1 MIQEIRSILMQIA
14 NSNANLGSVK
24 LYAFGSATRPNT
36 TPNDIDILVIY
47 DHAEQPRLL
56 RRLLENLL
64 YIRVDL
70 IFMTKEEENET
81 DFIRS
86 QNCIPIFQQ

>member
-1 MIQEIRSILMQIA
+1 MIQDIRLILMQIV
-14 NSNANLGSVK
+14 NSNENLGSVE
-24 LYAFGSATRPNT
+24 LYAFGSATRSNT
-36 TPNDIDILVIY
+36 SPNDIDILAIY
-47 DHAEQPRLL
+47 NHTEQPRLI

-64 YIRVDL
+64 YIRIDL
-70 IFMTKEEENET
+70 IFMTREEENET